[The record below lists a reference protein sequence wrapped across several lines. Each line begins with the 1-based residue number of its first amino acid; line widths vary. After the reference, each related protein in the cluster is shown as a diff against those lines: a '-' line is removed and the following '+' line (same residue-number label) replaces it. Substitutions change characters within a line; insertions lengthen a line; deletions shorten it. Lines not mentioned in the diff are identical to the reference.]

1 MFGACAY
8 MPKFNTSNPEV
19 CEFLINI
26 ATYWIKEF
34 DIDGW
39 RLDVSDEISHD
50 FWRRFRKEVKAV
62 KEECVLIGENWHDAN
77 IYLQGDQFDSI
88 MNYAFTKACLDFYAF
103 SKFNAEDFACK
114 LNEILM
120 RNPDQINQM
129 MLNLLDTHD
138 THRFMT
144 RVNGNQDKLMSALS
158 VTYFFLVHLVFIMV
172 QKMQWRVG
180 MIQIAEDL

>member
-1 MFGACAY
+1 
-8 MPKFNTSNPEV
+8 
-19 CEFLINI
+19 
-26 ATYWIKEF
+26 
-34 DIDGW
+34 
-39 RLDVSDEISHD
+39 
-50 FWRRFRKEVKAV
+50 
-62 KEECVLIGENWHDAN
+62 
-77 IYLQGDQFDSI
+77 

-158 VTYFFLVHLVFIMV
+158 VTYFFPGAPCIYYGTENAMGRQFSHKYAFG
-172 QKMQWRVG
+172 RR
-180 MIQIAEDL
+180 